1 MANDNK
7 ILFEAG
13 QTAADAWNA
22 VNARPKVGVG
32 VKAVEQ
38 IGNIIVVDGTIHFYE
53 KGDCLDGQFT
63 VGKACDWDDLMG
75 FVYGWLEC
83 IEESYHL
90 IYE

>member
-1 MANDNK
+1 MVDDNK
-7 ILFEAG
+7 TLFDAG
-13 QTAADAWNA
+13 QIAADTWNA
-22 VNARPKVGVG
+22 THKEHKVAIG

-38 IGNIIVVDGTIHFYE
+38 IGNVVVIDGTVHFYT

-63 VGKACDWDDLMG
+63 VGKACDWNDPIG

-90 IYE
+90 VFE

>member
-1 MANDNK
+1 MVNDNQ

-13 QTAADAWNA
+13 QVAASSWNGA
-22 VNARPKVGVG
+22 HRFKVAIG

-38 IGNIIVVDGTIHFYE
+38 IGNKIVVDGTIHFYE

-63 VGKACDWDDLMG
+63 VGNVRDWDDLIS

-90 IYE
+90 VYE